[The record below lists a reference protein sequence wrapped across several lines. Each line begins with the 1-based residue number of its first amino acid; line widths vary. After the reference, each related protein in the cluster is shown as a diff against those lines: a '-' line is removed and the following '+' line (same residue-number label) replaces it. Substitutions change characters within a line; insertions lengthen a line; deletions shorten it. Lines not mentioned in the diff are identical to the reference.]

1 MSEGGTGPVSSTTK
15 RAPSRHAPPRWR
27 WRALTA
33 AYLAAVGIVIALPAG
48 ELVLRLERR
57 AARRDSDRYKAQNV
71 FANPWE
77 MNVAHE
83 TLWKKPWTKYMPNA
97 RLDLTVGGERYDIRI
112 NSLGFRTE
120 EFSPRKPAGTFR
132 ALCIGGSTTVAGR
145 TNDETYP
152 ALLERALRERHPGV
166 ALQILNL
173 GISGTT
179 SEYWLE
185 RQQTLFGFE
194 PDLVVEYRAVND
206 IFWRHLPRYAEQHP
220 WRPVLHR
227 SLLLERL
234 FPPPP
239 ASFDPLFQQTDQ
251 NFLQMD
257 RLCRDHGARYLTATF
272 AAPDYAA
279 AAPTFRRYLDLSLD
293 FWNRELPL
301 HGYPEYEA
309 LVARHNEQ
317 LELLAHQ
324 HRMELV
330 PVARE
335 LRDPALFIDICHFTP
350 EGIAKLALAFLPAV
364 SRVIEFAPWRTTS
377 PSTSPVRRAASK
389 PS

>member
-1 MSEGGTGPVSSTTK
+1 VATPPS
-15 RAPSRHAPPRWR
+15 RAAPSRWGWR
-27 WRALTA
+27 TLTA
-33 AYLAAVGIVIALPAG
+33 AYVAAVGIVIALLAG

-57 AARRDSDRYKAQNV
+57 AARRDADQYKSRNV

-83 TLWKKPWTKYMPNA
+83 TLWQKPWKKYKPNA
-97 RLDLTVGGERYDIRI
+97 RLDLTVGGERYEIRI

-120 EFSPRKPAGTFR
+120 EFSPQKPAGTFR

-145 TNDETYP
+145 TNAETYP
-152 ALLERALRERHPGV
+152 AILERALRERHPGV
-166 ALQILNL
+166 PLEVLNL

-185 RQQTLFGFE
+185 RRQTLFGFE

-206 IFWRHLPRYAEQHP
+206 IFWRYLPRYAERHP
-220 WRPVLHR
+220 WRSFLHR

-234 FPPPP
+234 FPLPP
-239 ASFDPLFQQTDQ
+239 ASFDPLFRETDL

-257 RLCRDHGARYLTATF
+257 RLCREHGARYLTATF

-279 AAPTFRRYLDLSLD
+279 ATPGFRRYLDTSLD

-301 HGYPEYEA
+301 HDYPEYEA
-309 LVARHNEQ
+309 LVARHNER
-317 LELLAHQ
+317 LELFAHE
-324 HRMELV
+324 HRMEVV
-330 PVARE
+330 PVGRE
-335 LRDPALFIDICHFTP
+335 LRHPGLFIDICHFTP
-350 EGIAKLALAFLPAV
+350 EGIEKLALALLPAV
-364 SRVIEFAPWRTTS
+364 SRVIGTGPWRG
-377 PSTSPVRRAASK
+377 VRRPRVRSQR
-389 PS
+389 